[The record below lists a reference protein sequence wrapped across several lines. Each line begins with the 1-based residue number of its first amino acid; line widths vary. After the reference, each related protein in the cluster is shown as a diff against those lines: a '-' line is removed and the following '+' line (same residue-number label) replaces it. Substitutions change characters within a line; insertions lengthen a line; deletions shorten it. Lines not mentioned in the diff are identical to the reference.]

1 MKLTKYGHACVVLE
15 EQGKKLIIDPGEFTE
30 EFGEPDN
37 IVAVVIT
44 HVHGDHWSAKHLQAI
59 FAANPQAKLFAPSE
73 AAEAAG
79 HAAVAGMEDGQ
90 QAAAGPFTL
99 AFFGKLHAEIHPSVP
114 RPQNIG
120 VLVNGTFYYPG
131 DSFTQPGQA
140 VAVLAVPASAP
151 WLKIS
156 EAIDFVRAVK
166 PKRCFRTHDGL
177 LSERGL
183 ATTDK
188 WLSFAVEPLQSTYSA
203 LQPGTSI
210 EV

>member
-15 EQGKKLIIDPGEFTE
+15 EQGKKLVIDPGEFTE
-30 EFGEPDN
+30 TIGELDD

-44 HVHGDHWSAKHLQAI
+44 HVHGDHWSAKHLHAI
-59 FAANPQAKLFAPSE
+59 VAANPEVKLFAAPE

-79 HAAVAGMEDGQ
+79 HGVVGMENGRKET
-90 QAAAGPFTL
+90 AGPFTL
-99 AFFGKLHAEIHPSVP
+99 AFFGTLHAEIHPTVP

-120 VLVNGTFYYPG
+120 VLVNQTFYYPG
-131 DSFTQPGQA
+131 DSFTLPDQPVQ
-140 VAVLAVPASAP
+140 VLAVPASAP
-151 WLKIS
+151 WLKIG

-166 PKRCFRTHDGL
+166 PKRCFRTHDAL

-188 WLSFAVEPLQSTYSA
+188 WLAFAAEPVNASYAPLQSGESME
-203 LQPGTSI
+203 L
-210 EV
+210 